1 MATSFEDGL
10 AYEAARELINS
21 RIGTLS
27 SELSEENSKAA
38 PDVEILASLRSQRRA
53 LVVERE
59 ELRSDDR
66 GTVLLTIQKYRRPPE
81 GQPIPSVTAGH

>member
-21 RIGTLS
+21 RIG
-27 SELSEENSKAA
+27 ELSTQLGDENSKES
-38 PDVEILASLRSQRRA
+38 PDVDVVASLRSQRRA

-66 GTVLLTIQKYRRPPE
+66 SAVLQTINRYRRPP
-81 GQPIPSVTAGH
+81 GSQPIPSVSAGQ